1 MKRRESEAPT
11 VSQLERSAH
20 EAVRPSAAGTGTT
33 GESGE
38 NFPVAAR
45 LLPPALRRDL
55 RALYGVARTIDD
67 LGDDA
72 PGDRL
77 AALDDFEADLR
88 TIWAAGEPRSPALQR
103 VVPTVRRHHLAIEP
117 FLDLLTANRLD
128 QAQATYPTWA
138 DLQRYCTYSAN
149 PVGRLVLAILDAV
162 RDDRLALSDRVC
174 TALQLL
180 EHCQDVAEDRRR
192 GRTYLPVADLVAHG
206 VTDAE
211 LDAAVASPA
220 VRAVVAYEVDR
231 AAALLRSG
239 RPLVRSLR
247 GAGRVAVAGYVAGG
261 MATVD
266 ALRRAD
272 HDVLAVFASPGRRE
286 TTQPRRRETAQPG
299 RRETTHPRRRDT
311 AAHALRLL
319 AGRS

>member
-1 MKRRESEAPT
+1 
-11 VSQLERSAH
+11 VSQLEHSAD
-20 EAVRPSAAGTGTT
+20 EAVRPATASR
-33 GESGE
+33 ESGE

-45 LLPPALRRDL
+45 VLPPGLRRDL
-55 RALYGVARTIDD
+55 RALYGVARAIDD

-77 AALDDFEADLR
+77 AALDGFEADLR
-88 TIWAAGEPRSPALQR
+88 RVWAGALPRSPVLQR
-103 VVPTVRRHHLAIEP
+103 LVPTVQRHHLTIEP

-128 QAQATYPTWA
+128 QTQSTYPTWA

-149 PVGRLVLAILDAV
+149 PVGRLVLAVLDAT

-192 GRTYLPVADLVAHG
+192 GRTYLPVADLVAQG

-211 LDAAVASPA
+211 LDAAVTSPS

-231 AAALLRSG
+231 AAAMLRSG
-239 RPLVRSLR
+239 RPLVRGLR
-247 GAGRVAVAGYVAGG
+247 GSGRVAVAGYVAGG

-272 HDVLAVFASPGRRE
+272 YDVLAMAASPGRRD
-286 TTQPRRRETAQPG
+286 AAS
-299 RRETTHPRRRDT
+299 PRRRDV
-311 AAHALRLL
+311 ASPRRRDVARHGLRLL
-319 AGRS
+319 SGRS